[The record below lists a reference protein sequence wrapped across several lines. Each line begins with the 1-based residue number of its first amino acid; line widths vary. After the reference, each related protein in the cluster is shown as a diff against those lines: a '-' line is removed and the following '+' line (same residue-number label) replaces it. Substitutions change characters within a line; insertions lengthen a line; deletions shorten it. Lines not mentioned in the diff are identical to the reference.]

1 MKRFLHVS
9 IGEKILFL
17 KHLAIMIRTGMPLL
31 SALKLIQKQ
40 KKSSSFNYVLA
51 QIIKN
56 VENGQFLSVSMMPFR
71 GIFGDL
77 FINVIK
83 IGETS
88 GSLVENLEH
97 LATELQKRKILHQKI
112 RAALIY
118 PAIISV
124 AMLIV
129 ISILMFF
136 VMPKI
141 MPVFSSMKIEL
152 PITTRIVIGAT
163 TFILNNWPAI
173 IIAFIAVVI
182 AMVVLLRIPP
192 IKYLFHYFILY
203 APIAGSISSKAS
215 LADISRTLAL
225 LLKSGVRIV
234 EAVKTT
240 ADSSANL
247 VYKKVIEGAV
257 DVVAKG
263 GTLNSHFSNY
273 SNLFP
278 SEFSQ
283 MIEVGENTGTLE
295 SNLFYLADFYGDEV
309 DELTKNLSST
319 IEPILLLIMGVAV
332 GFVAVAIITPI
343 YQLTRPNP

>member
-1 MKRFLHVS
+1 MKRFLHIS

-31 SALKLIQKQ
+31 GALRLIQKQ
-40 KKSSSFNYVLA
+40 KKSSSFMYVLSRV
-51 QIIKN
+51 IKN
-56 VENGQFLSVSMMPFR
+56 VENGQFLSVSLVPFKN
-71 GIFGDL
+71 IFGDL

-88 GSLVENLEH
+88 GSLVDNLEH
-97 LATELQKRKILHQKI
+97 LAAELQKRKLLRQKI

-141 MPVFSSMKIEL
+141 MPIFSSMKIQL
-152 PITTRIVIGAT
+152 PITTVIVITAT
-163 TFILNNWPAI
+163 NFLLNNWLMI
-173 IIAFIAVVI
+173 IVVLIAVI
-182 AMVVLLRIPP
+182 ILMTLLLRIPP
-192 IKYLFHYFILY
+192 VKYLFHYFILY
-203 APIAGSISSKAS
+203 TPIAGAISRKAALS
-215 LADISRTLAL
+215 DLSRTLGL

-240 ADSSANL
+240 SDSATNL
-247 VYKKVIEGAV
+247 VYKKVLEGAV

-263 GTLNSHFSNY
+263 GTLNSHFSKY
-273 SNLFP
+273 GGLFP

-332 GFVAVAIITPI
+332 GFVAIAIITPI
-343 YQLTRPNP
+343 YQLTRPSQ